1 MTWQDGLF
9 LDPEDP
15 RELAEDP
22 FRCVWCKKP
31 LDASRMHES
40 AAPEPQI
47 IDAVLRMRR
56 GGRTLQDVLHYVR
69 LAWEREAH

>member
-47 IDAVLRMRR
+47 IDA
-56 GGRTLQDVLHYVR
+56 LQDVLHYVR